1 MVLSQSHFYQPKNG
15 HGLAHDPFNAII
27 APRPIGWISTQSKAG
42 VLNLAPYSF
51 FNALNY
57 TPPIIGFSVVG
68 SKKDSLVNVQE
79 TGEFCW
85 NLVSEDLINAM
96 NTTSKPLAPEES
108 EFDHAG
114 LQTVES
120 EVVSV
125 PRVKASK
132 VSMECKL
139 TDVVQLKSASGD
151 TVNSWFVMGEV
162 VGVHIDKSL
171 IENGV
176 YSTLKSAP
184 VSRGGGR
191 GDYYTISQ
199 DNFFELLRPE

>member
-1 MVLSQSHFYQPKNG
+1 MSQTHFYQPKEG

-27 APRPIGWISTQSKAG
+27 APRPIGWISTKSKTG

-85 NLVSEDLINAM
+85 NLVSVDLIDAM

-139 TDVVQLKSASGD
+139 TDVVQLKSASGESVD
-151 TVNSWFVMGEV
+151 SWFIMGEV

-184 VSRGGGR
+184 VTRGGGR
-191 GDYYTISQ
+191 GDYYTISL
-199 DNFFELLRPE
+199 DNFFEMLRPE

>member
-1 MVLSQSHFYQPKNG
+1 MVLSQTHFYQPKEG

-27 APRPIGWISTQSKAG
+27 APRPIGWISTKSKTG

-85 NLVSEDLINAM
+85 NLVSEDLIDAM
-96 NTTSKPLAPEES
+96 NTTSKPLVPEES

-139 TDVVQLKSASGD
+139 TDVVQLKTASGEE
-151 TVNSWFVMGEV
+151 VNSWFIMGEV

-184 VSRGGGR
+184 VTRGGGR
-191 GDYYTISQ
+191 GDYYTISR
-199 DNFFELLRPE
+199 DNFFEMLRPE

>member
-1 MVLSQSHFYQPKNG
+1 MKQTHFYQPKDG

-27 APRPIGWISTQSKAG
+27 APRPIGWISTKSKSG

-68 SKKDSLVNVQE
+68 SKKDSLINVQE

-85 NLVSEDLINAM
+85 NLVSEDLAKAM
-96 NTTSKPLAPEES
+96 NTTSKPLTFDES

-114 LQTVES
+114 LASVKS
-120 EVVSV
+120 EVVDV

-139 TDVVQLKSASGD
+139 SDVVQLKTASGD
-151 TVNSWFVMGEV
+151 AVNSWFVIGEV

-176 YSTLKSAP
+176 YRTLKSAP
-184 VSRGGGR
+184 VTRGGGQ
-191 GDYYTISQ
+191 GDYFTLSK
-199 DNFFELLRPE
+199 DNFFEMLRPE

>member
-1 MVLSQSHFYQPKNG
+1 MVLSQTHFYQPKEG

-27 APRPIGWISTQSKAG
+27 APRPIGWISTISKAG

-68 SKKDSLVNVQE
+68 SKKDSLINVQE

-85 NLVSEDLINAM
+85 NLVSEDLVEAM

-108 EFDHAG
+108 EFEHAG
-114 LQTVES
+114 LQTVDS
-120 EVVSV
+120 EIISV

-132 VSMECKL
+132 VSMECEL
-139 TDVVQLKSASGD
+139 TDVVQLKTASGD
-151 TVNSWFVMGEV
+151 AVNSWFIMGEV

-176 YSTLKSAP
+176 YSTLKSKP
-184 VSRGGGR
+184 ISRRGGR

-199 DNFFELLRPE
+199 DNFFEMLRPE

>member
-1 MVLSQSHFYQPKNG
+1 MNVPFVDLSKQYQSIKSEIDF
-15 HGLAHDPFNAII
+15 AM
-27 APRPIGWISTQSKAG
+27 QSVIEDTAFIQGKY
-42 VLNLAPYSF
+42 VKSF
-51 FNALNY
+51 
-57 TPPIIGFSVVG
+57 
-68 SKKDSLVNVQE
+68 
-79 TGEFCW
+79 
-85 NLVSEDLINAM
+85 
-96 NTTSKPLAPEES
+96 ES
-108 EFDHAG
+108 EFAHAG

-139 TDVVQLKSASGD
+139 TDVVQLKTASGEE
-151 TVNSWFVMGEV
+151 VNRWFIMGEV

-184 VSRGGGR
+184 VTRGGGR
-191 GDYYTISQ
+191 GDYYTISR
-199 DNFFELLRPE
+199 DNFFEMLRPEG

>member
-1 MVLSQSHFYQPKNG
+1 MKQTHFYQPKEG
-15 HGLAHDPFNAII
+15 HGLAHDPFNSII
-27 APRPIGWISTQSKAG
+27 APRPIGWISTKSTSG

-68 SKKDSLVNVQE
+68 SKKDSFINVQE

-85 NLVSEDLINAM
+85 NLVSEDLVKAM
-96 NTTSKPLAPEES
+96 NITSKPLAFEES

-114 LQTVES
+114 LES
-120 EVVSV
+120 EESIIVDV

-139 TDVVQLKSASGD
+139 SDVVQLKTAGGD
-151 TVNSWFVMGEV
+151 RVNSWFIIGEV

-184 VSRGGGR
+184 VTRGGGQ
-191 GDYYTISQ
+191 GDYYTLSN
-199 DNFFELLRPE
+199 DHFFEMLRPE

>member
-1 MVLSQSHFYQPKNG
+1 M
-15 HGLAHDPFNAII
+15 AHDPFNAII
-27 APRPIGWISTQSKAG
+27 APRPIGWISTKSKTG

-85 NLVSEDLINAM
+85 NLVSVDLIDAM

-139 TDVVQLKSASGD
+139 TDVVQLKSASGESVD
-151 TVNSWFVMGEV
+151 SWFIMGEV

-184 VSRGGGR
+184 VTRGGGR
-191 GDYYTISQ
+191 GDYYTISL
-199 DNFFELLRPE
+199 DNFFEMLRPE

>member
-1 MVLSQSHFYQPKNG
+1 MVLSQSHFYQPNEG
-15 HGLAHDPFNAII
+15 HGLAHNPFNAII
-27 APRPIGWISTQSKAG
+27 APRPIGWISTKSKAG
-42 VLNLAPYSF
+42 VLNIAPYSF

-57 TPPIIGFSVVG
+57 TPPIIGFSCVG
-68 SKKDSLVNVQE
+68 SKKDSLINVQE

-85 NLVSEDLINAM
+85 NLVSQDLVEAM
-96 NTTSKPLAPEES
+96 NVTSKPLAPNES
-108 EFDHAG
+108 EFEAAG
-114 LQTVES
+114 LETVES
-120 EVVSV
+120 QIVNV

-139 TDVVQLKSASGD
+139 TEVVQLKSSSGD
-151 TVNSWFVMGEV
+151 MVNSWFIMGEV

-184 VSRGGGR
+184 VSRGGGQ

-199 DNFFELLRPE
+199 ENYFELLRPE

>member
-1 MVLSQSHFYQPKNG
+1 MVLSQTHFYQPKEG

-27 APRPIGWISTQSKAG
+27 APRPIGWISTKSKTG

-85 NLVSEDLINAM
+85 NLVSVDLIDAM

-139 TDVVQLKSASGD
+139 TDVVQLKSASGESVD
-151 TVNSWFVMGEV
+151 SWFIMGEV

-184 VSRGGGR
+184 VTRGGGR
-191 GDYYTISQ
+191 GDYYTISL
-199 DNFFELLRPE
+199 DNFFEMLRPE